1 MFKTF
6 KPFFFSFL
14 FFFKKKRS
22 IDSIMDEV
30 AACISFF
37 FIITCIMAVIIKTP
51 AQPGLYDKPK
61 QTQSGS
67 LLFFLL
73 YERHHIV
80 LQFHY
85 IDLIV
90 PLCLF

>member
-1 MFKTF
+1 M
-6 KPFFFSFL
+6 
-14 FFFKKKRS
+14 S
-22 IDSIMDEV
+22 IHSIGDEV
-30 AACISFF
+30 AACISFYS
-37 FIITCIMAVIIKTP
+37 IITHIEAVIILTP
-51 AQPGLYDKPK
+51 AQAGLYYKPK

-67 LLFFLL
+67 FLFFSFFLFFLL
-73 YERHHIV
+73 YEGHHIV